1 MTEGRPENS
10 EGRQLYCRV
19 ITPERMIFDDQV
31 DMVITRIADGQIGVL
46 VDHAPTVS
54 TVEIGDVRIQ
64 QGEERHVYATS
75 DGFFKVSENLVQI
88 LVEEAVPAGEINTD
102 EAQNRVEE
110 AERALSELS
119 EGDDEGGNTER
130 ARADIERRRRMG
142 ENLAR
147 VAREYGG
154 E

>member
-1 MTEGRPENS
+1 MTEGRPENN

-31 DMVITRIADGQIGVL
+31 DMVIARIADGQIGVL

-64 QGEERHVYATS
+64 QGEERHIYATS

-88 LVEEAVPAGEINTD
+88 LVEEATPAGEIDTD
-102 EAQNRVEE
+102 EAQSRVEE
-110 AERALSELS
+110 AERELSELS
-119 EGDDEGGNTER
+119 EGDDEQNTER
-130 ARADIERRRRMG
+130 ARAGIERRRRMG

>member
-1 MTEGRPENS
+1 MTEGRPEDHG
-10 EGRQLYCRV
+10 GRQLFCRV

-88 LVEEAVPAGEINTD
+88 LVEEAVPAGEID
-102 EAQNRVEE
+102 AEEAQSRIEE
-110 AERALSELS
+110 AEQELSGLS
-119 EGDDEGGNTER
+119 EGEDEGNTER
-130 ARADIERRRRMG
+130 ARAGIESRRRMG

>member
-1 MTEGRPENS
+1 MTEGRPEER

-31 DMVITRIADGQIGVL
+31 DLVIARIADGQIGVL

-88 LVEEAVPAGEINTD
+88 LVEEAVPAGEIDTD
-102 EAQNRVEE
+102 QAQTRIEE
-110 AERALSELS
+110 AENQLSELS
-119 EGDDEGGNTER
+119 EGGDEENTER